1 MISVHPI
8 RLTPFKLA
16 PRRIGAYLDA
26 KMAST
31 QDSSSSSLGYQS
43 ILVYLL
49 LTSLSFAGLR
59 IFEELLEFDYLV
71 CPVYSLSTTARQ
83 LID

>member
-31 QDSSSSSLGYQS
+31 QDSSSSLGYQS